1 MSLLKTENLSKRFGG
16 LTAVS
21 EVSFQIEPG
30 EIAGLIG
37 PNGAGKTTLFNL
49 LTGFEKPDQG
59 KVFFDGRDITGI
71 FPYIICQQGLV
82 RTFQNVKPF
91 MDVSIIDNVMMA
103 AFLRTP
109 HPGEAREES
118 GAILKFTGLWDK
130 RNFLCKNLTIA
141 DRKRTEV
148 ARSLATKPKLILLDE
163 VMAGLNPTEVKEMM
177 KLIREIHEQ
186 GVTLLVIE
194 HVMDAIMAMC
204 EKIIVL
210 NEGKKIV
217 EGTPAEVS
225 NDKRVIEIYLG
236 EEDFVVEGQEY

>member
-1 MSLLKTENLSKRFGG
+1 MSLLKAENLSKRFGG

-21 EVSFQIEPG
+21 EVSFLIEPG
-30 EIAGLIG
+30 QIVGLIG
-37 PNGAGKTTLFNL
+37 PNGAGKTTLFNIV
-49 LTGFEKPDQG
+49 TGFEKPDQG
-59 KVFFDGRDITGI
+59 KVFLDGRDITGE

-91 MDVSIIDNVMMA
+91 MDVSVIDNVIMA
-103 AFLRTP
+103 AFLRTR
-109 HPGEAREES
+109 HPGEAREEA
-118 GAILKFTGLWDK
+118 GAILNFTGLWDR
-130 RNFLCKNLTIA
+130 RNLLCKNLTIA

-163 VMAGLNPTEVKEMM
+163 VMAGLNLTEVKEMM
-177 KLIREIHEQ
+177 KLIGQIHEK
-186 GVTLLVIE
+186 GMTLLVIE

-236 EEDFVVEGQEY
+236 EENFVVEGQEY